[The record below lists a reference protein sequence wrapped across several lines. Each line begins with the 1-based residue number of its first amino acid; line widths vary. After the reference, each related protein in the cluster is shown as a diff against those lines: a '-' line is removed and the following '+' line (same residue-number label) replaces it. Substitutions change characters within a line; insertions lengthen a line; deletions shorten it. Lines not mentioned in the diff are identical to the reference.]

1 MSDATTFSLRDL
13 FNVYHEKCTELDEI
27 KRINGLLIEQNEKLI
42 ESNYESERVKELE
55 HELKESDLIIAMS
68 DEIIE
73 DLKAECSE
81 LRRDLERERSFDRT
95 KQAYRDTL
103 KIPNIDSNRFEP
115 AHTGSYHI
123 RWDDYKTGG

>member
-13 FNVYHEKCTELDEI
+13 FNVYHEKCKELDEI

-42 ESNYESERVKELE
+42 ESNYESERVRELE
-55 HELKESDLIIAMS
+55 HELNQSDL
-68 DEIIE
+68 IIE

-81 LRRDLERERSFDRT
+81 LRRDLDRERSFVRT

-103 KIPNIDSNRFEP
+103 KYPSVDSNRFEP
-115 AHTGSYHI
+115 AYTGSYHI
-123 RWDDYKTGG
+123 RWDGHLTGG